1 MLVDEAKSLHVG
13 SPYKDQTFIGPM
25 VNEEAVKKAKRWI
38 QSAIDGGAKPLCGFT
53 CNDLLFEPTVMVDV
67 TEAMSIVC
75 EEVFAPIVS
84 LIKVSGYE
92 EAKEKMNASDYG
104 LQYSIF
110 CNDLAMAQRA
120 IDELEAGGV
129 VINDIPTLRFDLQ
142 PYGGIK
148 QSGVGKEGPYFALMD
163 DYTQIKSVVIC

>member
-1 MLVDEAKSLHVG
+1 MNEGAKLLCGAKS
-13 SPYKDQTFIGPM
+13 KDLM
-25 VNEEAVKKAKRWI
+25 
-38 QSAIDGGAKPLCGFT
+38 
-53 CNDLLFEPTVMVDV
+53 FEPTIMADV
-67 TEAMSIVC
+67 TEAMQIVC

-84 LIKVSGYE
+84 LIKVKGYE

-110 CNDLAMAQRA
+110 CNDLSMVQRA
-120 IDELEAGGV
+120 IDELEAGGI

-148 QSGVGKEGPYFALMD
+148 QSGIGKEGPYFALLD